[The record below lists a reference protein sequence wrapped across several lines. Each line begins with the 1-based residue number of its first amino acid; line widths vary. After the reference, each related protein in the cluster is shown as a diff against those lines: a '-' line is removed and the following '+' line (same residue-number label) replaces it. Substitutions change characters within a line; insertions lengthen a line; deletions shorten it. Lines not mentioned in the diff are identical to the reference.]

1 MPAVDRSDTRDAWKQ
16 VGAAAKDRRLALGWT
31 QQEAADRSGVS
42 LATWRLI
49 EIGGRDRYQELT
61 LRGLVRGLGWPPDAV
76 ERMLAG
82 GPPPGPD
89 ELGEPAPD
97 PNASATTGP
106 PPRRSFDYLQ
116 PEAGLPP
123 GLARKY
129 LELSPEEQGMVQ
141 GYIEGL
147 LARRG
152 AG

>member
-1 MPAVDRSDTRDAWKQ
+1 MPAVDAANSRAAWKQ

-31 QQEAADRSGVS
+31 QQEAADRSGLS

-61 LRGLVRGLGWPPDAV
+61 LRGLARGLGWPVDAV
-76 ERMLAG
+76 ERMLG
-82 GPPPGPD
+82 GGAPPGPD
-89 ELGEPAPD
+89 ELSEPAPD
-97 PNASATTGP
+97 PNAAASPSPA
-106 PPRRSFDYLQ
+106 RRSFDYLQ
-116 PEAGLPP
+116 PDASLPP

-147 LARRG
+147 LARRTP
-152 AG
+152 